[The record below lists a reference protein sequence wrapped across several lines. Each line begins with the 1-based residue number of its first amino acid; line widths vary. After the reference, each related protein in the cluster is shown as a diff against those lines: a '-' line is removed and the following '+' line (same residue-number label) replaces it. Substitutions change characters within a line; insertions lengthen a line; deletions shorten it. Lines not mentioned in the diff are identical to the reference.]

1 MSIFYSADL
10 NRDIDRYL
18 EDQDAQIRDL
28 PRCCEC
34 EEPIQDDC
42 LYEFGG
48 NLYCADCVDLNH
60 RRYTDEFIA

>member
-18 EDQDAQIRDL
+18 ETQDAQLRGL

-34 EEPIQDDC
+34 EQPIQDDC